1 MAIYRDKLG
10 RAVYGVIDE
19 VPAAAE
25 PAKVPPKKDPK
36 KQEPAETPAPAP
48 KKGE

>member
-19 VPAAAE
+19 A
-25 PAKVPPKKDPK
+25 PAKNDTKKH
-36 KQEPAETPAPAP
+36 EPAETPDPKP